1 MSLLTAQD
9 WSFPVPIRYGPNR
22 IREIAEICHQ
32 QGISSPLIVTDQGSA
47 NMPFVAA
54 MQNDLTGAGMSPG
67 LFAGI
72 SPNPR
77 DKDIIRGREVFR
89 NGGHDGVIALGG
101 GSGMDGGKAISLL
114 AHNAVDIW
122 AFEYE
127 KPPIEQKDYVAFP
140 PLICV
145 PTTAGTGAETES
157 TAMVTDTE
165 KMMKWCIWHPHQ
177 KPASVILDPVLTVGL
192 PRHLTA
198 WTGVDALVHA
208 IEAYVVES
216 FHPLCDGAALEAL
229 RLIYRHLPVVVDQP
243 DDLEA
248 RGALLVG
255 SCLAGVSFIKGLG
268 LVHAISHMVG
278 AENDTHHGLTNAVLL
293 PSVMRFNASAIGK
306 KIPAM
311 AQACGLDDHSFDG
324 FYQAVC
330 RLLDQL
336 YIPRDL
342 KELKVPDSGFDRL
355 AQKAVQDSGA
365 STNPRSATADEIET
379 IIREA
384 FDHGR

>member
-9 WSFPVPIRYGPNR
+9 WSFPVPIRYGPHR
-22 IREIAEICHQ
+22 IREIAEICQ
-32 QGISSPLIVTDQGSA
+32 QQNMSSPLIVTDQGSA
-47 NMPFVAA
+47 NLPFVDA
-54 MQNDLTGAGMSPG
+54 MQKDLTAAGMSPG
-67 LFAGI
+67 LFSEI

-77 DKDIIRGREVFR
+77 DKDIFAGREAFR

-114 AHNAVDIW
+114 AYNDSDIW

-127 KPPIEQKDYVAFP
+127 KTPLEKKDYVAFP

-157 TAMVTDTE
+157 TAMITDTE
-165 KMMKWCIWHPHQ
+165 KVMKWCVWHPVQ

-192 PRHLTA
+192 PKNLTA

-229 RLIYRHLPVVVDQP
+229 RLIYPHLPIVVDQP

-268 LVHAISHMVG
+268 LVHAVSHMVG

-293 PSVMRFNASAIGK
+293 PSVLRYNASAISK

-311 AQACGLDDHSFDG
+311 AQACGLDDHSFEG
-324 FYQAVC
+324 FYQAIC
-330 RLLDQL
+330 NILDQL
-336 YIPRDL
+336 DIPRNL
-342 KELKVPDSGFDRL
+342 KDLKVPDSGFDRL
-355 AQKAVQDSGA
+355 AQKAFQDSAA
-365 STNPRSATADEIET
+365 STNPRSATTEDIVS

-384 FDHGR
+384 FDYGR

>member
-1 MSLLTAQD
+1 MSLLAPQD
-9 WSFPVPIRYGPNR
+9 WSFPVPIRYGPHR

-47 NMPFVAA
+47 NLPFVAA
-54 MQNDLTGAGMSPG
+54 MQDDLTKAGMSPG
-67 LFAGI
+67 LFSGI

-77 DKDIIRGREVFR
+77 DQDILAGRQAFCD
-89 NGGHDGVIALGG
+89 GGHDGVIALGG

-114 AHNAVDIW
+114 AHNSCDLW
-122 AFEYE
+122 AFEFE

-165 KMMKWCIWHPHQ
+165 KLMKWCVWHPHQ

-198 WTGVDALVHA
+198 WTGIDALVHA

-216 FHPLCDGAALEAL
+216 FHPLCNGAALEAL
-229 RLIYRHLPVVVDQP
+229 RLIYPHLPVVVDQP

-255 SCLAGVSFIKGLG
+255 SCLAGVAFNKGLG

-293 PSVMRFNASAIGK
+293 PSVLRFNASVITH

-311 AQACGLDDHSFDG
+311 AEACGLEDDSFEG

-330 RLLDQL
+330 GLLDQVN
-336 YIPRDL
+336 IPRRLKDL
-342 KELKVPDSGFDRL
+342 NVPDSGIERL
-355 AQKAVQDSGA
+355 AQKAIQDSGA
-365 STNPRSATADEIET
+365 STNPRPATTDDIVS

-384 FDHGR
+384 LDHGR